1 MTSREM
7 TENIVKILDAKKAEE
22 IAALATTELTVV
34 SDCFVI
40 ATGNSSTHVKS
51 LADDVEYEMQQL
63 GVEPDHIEGRA
74 TGWILLDYGSVL
86 VHIFTRDQ
94 RDYYNLEHLWA
105 DAERI
110 DLSALVTEN

>member
-1 MTSREM
+1 MTSKELV
-7 TENIVKILDAKKAEE
+7 ENLVKVLDNKKAED
-22 IAALATTELTVV
+22 IAALETTELTVV
-34 SDCFVI
+34 SDFFVI

-51 LADDVEYEMQQL
+51 LADDVEYELQKL

-86 VHIFTRDQ
+86 VHIFTRDN

-105 DAERI
+105 DAKKI
-110 DLSALVTEN
+110 DISHIVRD

>member
-1 MTSREM
+1 MTSKELV
-7 TENIVKILDAKKAEE
+7 ENLVKVLDNKKAED
-22 IAALATTELTVV
+22 IAALETTALTVV
-34 SDCFVI
+34 SDYFVI

-51 LADDVEYEMQQL
+51 LADDVEYELQKL

-86 VHIFTRDQ
+86 VHIFTRDN

-105 DAERI
+105 DAKKI
-110 DLSALVTEN
+110 DISHLVTD

>member
-1 MTSREM
+1 MTPNELY
-7 TENIVKILDAKKAEE
+7 EKLVKVLDDKKAED
-22 IAALATTELTVV
+22 IAVLDTTDLTVV
-34 SDCFVI
+34 GEYFVI

-51 LADDVEYEMQQL
+51 LADDVEYELQKL

-86 VHIFTRDQ
+86 VHVFTRDN

-105 DAERI
+105 DAKQVDI
-110 DLSALVTEN
+110 SDLVTD

>member
-1 MTSREM
+1 MTPKELYES
-7 TENIVKILDAKKAEE
+7 IVKVLDDKKAEE
-22 IAALATTELTVV
+22 IAVLDTTDLTVV
-34 SDCFVI
+34 SEYFVI

-51 LADDVEYEMQQL
+51 LADDVEYELQQL

-86 VHIFTRDQ
+86 LHVFTRDN

-105 DAERI
+105 DAKQVDI
-110 DLSALVTEN
+110 SGLVTE

>member
-1 MTSREM
+1 MTPKELY
-7 TENIVKILDAKKAEE
+7 TNLVKVLDDKKAEDV
-22 IAALATTELTVV
+22 AVLDTTDLTVV
-34 SDCFVI
+34 SEYFVI

-51 LADDVEYEMQQL
+51 LADDVEYELQQL

-86 VHIFTRDQ
+86 VHVFTRDN

-105 DAERI
+105 DAKQV
-110 DLSALVTEN
+110 DVSDLVTD

>member
-1 MTSREM
+1 MTPKELYES
-7 TENIVKILDAKKAEE
+7 IVKVLDDKKAEDV
-22 IAALATTELTVV
+22 AVLDTTDLTVV
-34 SDCFVI
+34 SEYFVI

-51 LADDVEYEMQQL
+51 LADDVEYELQQL

-86 VHIFTRDQ
+86 LHVFTRDN

-105 DAERI
+105 DAKQVDI
-110 DLSALVTEN
+110 TGLVTE

>member
-1 MTSREM
+1 MTPKELYA
-7 TENIVKILDAKKAEE
+7 NLVKVLDDKKAEDV
-22 IAALATTELTVV
+22 AVLDTTDLTVV
-34 SDCFVI
+34 SEYFVI

-51 LADDVEYEMQQL
+51 LADDVEYELQQL

-86 VHIFTRDQ
+86 VHVFTRDN

-105 DAERI
+105 DAKQVDI
-110 DLSALVTEN
+110 SDLVTD

>member
-1 MTSREM
+1 MTPNEIYS
-7 TENIVKILDAKKAEE
+7 NIVKVLDDKKAED
-22 IAALATTELTVV
+22 IAVLDTTDLTVV
-34 SDCFVI
+34 SEYFVI

-51 LADDVEYEMQQL
+51 LADDVEYELQKL

-86 VHIFTRDQ
+86 VHVFTRDN

-105 DAERI
+105 DAKQV
-110 DLSALVTEN
+110 DVSDLVTD

>member
-1 MTSREM
+1 MSPKELY
-7 TENIVKILDAKKAEE
+7 ESIVKVLDDKKAEDV
-22 IAALATTELTVV
+22 AVLDTTDLTVV
-34 SDCFVI
+34 SEYFVI

-51 LADDVEYEMQQL
+51 LADDVEYELQQL

-86 VHIFTRDQ
+86 LHVFTRDN

-105 DAERI
+105 DAKQVDI
-110 DLSALVTEN
+110 TGLVTE

>member
-1 MTSREM
+1 MTPNELY
-7 TENIVKILDAKKAEE
+7 TKLVKVLDDKKAEDV
-22 IAALATTELTVV
+22 AVLDTTDLTVV
-34 SDCFVI
+34 SEYFVI

-51 LADDVEYEMQQL
+51 LADDVEYELQQL

-86 VHIFTRDQ
+86 VHVFTRDN

-105 DAERI
+105 DAKQVDI
-110 DLSALVTEN
+110 SGIVTE

>member
-1 MTSREM
+1 MTPNELY
-7 TENIVKILDAKKAEE
+7 TNIVKVLDDKKAED
-22 IAALATTELTVV
+22 IAVLDTTDLTVV
-34 SDCFVI
+34 SEYFVI

-51 LADDVEYEMQQL
+51 LADDVEYELQKL

-86 VHIFTRDQ
+86 VHVFTRDN

-105 DAERI
+105 DAKQVDI
-110 DLSALVTEN
+110 SDIVTE